1 MDLDLRERVATAC
14 RVLGT
19 HDVTP
24 GTLGH
29 VSARVPGTDR
39 ILIRARGPAEFGVRY
54 TTAEQVIEVGLD
66 GCRIQALDDG
76 FAAPLEVFIH
86 TELYRRRPE
95 INAVIHVH
103 PQIPVLLSICGQPL
117 LPIYG
122 AYEPFGLRLLLDGI
136 ATFERSI
143 LIDNATLGKELAA
156 VMGTSEACIMRGH
169 GLTTAANSVEEAAL
183 HAIHLN
189 ELATMTYRAALL
201 GNIRTIPQEDQD
213 IFRNMKLDIGYG
225 AAKPGVP
232 SGRAASLWRYFTRRA
247 EDLARRD

>member
-1 MDLDLRERVATAC
+1 
-14 RVLGT
+14 
-19 HDVTP
+19 VTP

-66 GCRIQALDDG
+66 GCRIDAVDDG

-86 TELYRRRPE
+86 TELYKRRPD

-136 ATFERSI
+136 VTFERSI
-143 LIDNATLGKELAA
+143 LIDNAALGQEFATA
-156 VMGTSEACIMRGH
+156 MGASEACVMRGH
-169 GLTTAANSVEEAAL
+169 GITTAANSVEEAAL

-201 GNIRTIPQEDQD
+201 GNIQTIPQEDQD
-213 IFRNMKLDIGYG
+213 IFRKMKLDIGYG